1 MTEVHHFPLRSPAP
15 VGRLVRAYES
25 TEFGLQP
32 APARLRSLPP
42 NGSAVESSPARLEFV
57 IGDITAERTDAI
69 VSPSCAQLVGG
80 GLVNLAVH
88 RAGGPELAE
97 ACYESVLASQRPFVA
112 GDAVITKGYE
122 LAARFVIHGVM
133 APYRADDS
141 EWQSRLATCYR
152 RALEVAGEQHLTSVS
167 FPSLGTGAFG
177 HPAVSAAPVAIA
189 SVLAVLGARRMPS
202 LARFVLQG
210 EAQLVAYLTAVDEY
224 VSRQPLAAKV
234 G

>member
-1 MTEVHHFPLRSPAP
+1 MTEVHHFPLRTQGP
-15 VGRLVRAYES
+15 VGRLVRAYEF

-32 APARLRSLPP
+32 APARLRPAAP
-42 NGSAVESSPARLEFV
+42 TTSSGERSGACLEFV
-57 IGDITAERTDAI
+57 LGDITLERTDAI

-97 ACYESVLASQRPFVA
+97 ACYESLLASERPFVS

-122 LAARFVIHGVM
+122 LPARFVIHSVM
-133 APYRADDS
+133 APYRAEEP
-141 EWQSRLATCYR
+141 EWRSRLAVGYR

-177 HPAVSAAPVAIA
+177 HPVASAAPVAIA
-189 SVLAVLGARRMPS
+189 AVLSLLGARRMPS
-202 LARFVLQG
+202 LVRFVVQG
-210 EAQLVAYLTAVDEY
+210 EAQLEAYLAAVDAY
-224 VSRQPLAAKV
+224 VAAQPLAAKV